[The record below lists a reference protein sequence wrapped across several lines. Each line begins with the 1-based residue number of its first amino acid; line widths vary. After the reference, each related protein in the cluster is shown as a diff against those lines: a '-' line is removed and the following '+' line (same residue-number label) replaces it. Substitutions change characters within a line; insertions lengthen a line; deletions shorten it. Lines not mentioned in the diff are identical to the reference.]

1 MAKEYLRPGVFVEE
15 VPAGAFPIEGV
26 GTTTGAFLG
35 IASRGALNKPQLI
48 TNWTQFQKH
57 FGSYRRDSFLAYAV
71 NGFFLNGGRRC
82 YVVRVAS
89 GSAAIASVTLKDREG
104 TTPADTLL
112 VQALNEGEWGNA
124 LTVDVADGT
133 ADPASEFKLVVKE
146 SGEVVETW
154 DDLSMDPAKKNYALT
169 RVNGRSNYVQL
180 SNLGSATAP
189 PDNRPAVVAGAALAG
204 GADGASDITDA
215 AYIGDA
221 AARTGLHAFDTVDD
235 VNNLVIPGK
244 TSTAIVQAG
253 LDYCAGR
260 ADLGYVVDPPQGQ
273 SPQDVKAFREGFD
286 SSYGFLYYPW
296 LTINDPL
303 TDAPKTIPPSGYVAG
318 IYAKSDTERGV
329 HKAPAN
335 EIVRGGVG
343 LEYPVTDGEQEVLNP
358 AGVNAI
364 RAFRG
369 RGIRVWGA
377 RTISS
382 SPNLRYVHKR
392 RFLMF
397 VEESIAE
404 GTQWA
409 VFEPN
414 DERLWA
420 KIIRSAT
427 GFLRRQWLEGAL
439 FGKTEEEAFFIK
451 CDEETNPPEVRQ
463 AGQVVTVIGVN
474 IVETAEFVI
483 FRVGQWDGGRS
494 ITELV

>member
-89 GSAAIASVTLKDREG
+89 GSAAIASATLKDREG
-104 TTPADTLL
+104 TAPADTLL
-112 VQALNEGEWGNA
+112 IQALNEGEWGNA

-169 RVNGRSNYVQL
+169 RVNGRSNYIQL
-180 SNLGSATAP
+180 ANLGSATAP

-253 LDYCAGR
+253 LDYCASR

-318 IYAKSDTERGV
+318 IYAKSDTGQRDRPRRGGPRVPRHRWGAGGSEPRRRQRHSRLPRTRHPRLGRADHLLEPEPAVRPQAPVPDVRRGV
-329 HKAPAN
+329 HRRRHPVGRLRAERRAPMGQDHPLGHGVPQAA
-335 EIVRGGVG
+335 VARGRALRQDRGGG
-343 LEYPVTDGEQEVLNP
+343 LLRQVRRGDEP
-358 AGVNAI
+358 AGA
-364 RAFRG
+364 A
-369 RGIRVWGA
+369 
-377 RTISS
+377 
-382 SPNLRYVHKR
+382 
-392 RFLMF
+392 
-397 VEESIAE
+397 
-404 GTQWA
+404 
-409 VFEPN
+409 
-414 DERLWA
+414 
-420 KIIRSAT
+420 
-427 GFLRRQWLEGAL
+427 
-439 FGKTEEEAFFIK
+439 
-451 CDEETNPPEVRQ
+451 
-463 AGQVVTVIGVN
+463 
-474 IVETAEFVI
+474 
-483 FRVGQWDGGRS
+483 
-494 ITELV
+494 

>member
-1 MAKEYLRPGVFVEE
+1 
-15 VPAGAFPIEGV
+15 
-26 GTTTGAFLG
+26 AFLG
-35 IASRGALNKPQLI
+35 IASRGALNAPRLI

-89 GSAAIASVTLKDREG
+89 ATAAIASVTLKDREA

-146 SGEVVETW
+146 NGEIVETW
-154 DDLSMDPAKKNYALT
+154 DDLSMDPAKKNYAPM

-180 SNLGSATAP
+180 TDLGSATPA
-189 PDNRPAVVAGAALAG
+189 PDNRPAVVSGLALAG
-204 GADGASDITDA
+204 GADGASDITDGD
-215 AYIGDA
+215 YIGDA
-221 AARTGLHAFDTVDD
+221 AARMGLHAFDTVDD
-235 VNNLVIPGK
+235 ANNLAIPGK

-260 ADLGYVVDPPQGQ
+260 ADLGYVVDPPAGS
-273 SPQDVKAFREGFD
+273 SPQDVKAFCEGFD
-286 SSYGFLYYPW
+286 SSYGYLYYPW
-296 LTINDPL
+296 ITINDPL
-303 TDAPKTIPPSGYVAG
+303 TDAPKTVPPSGHVAG
-318 IYAKSDTERGV
+318 IYARNDTERGV

-335 EIVRGGVG
+335 EVVRGAVG
-343 LEYPVTDGEQEVLNP
+343 LEYPLTDGEQEVLNP

-364 RAFRG
+364 RAFPG

-377 RTISS
+377 RTMSS
-382 SPNLRYVHKR
+382 NPNLRYVHKR

-439 FGKTEEEAFFIK
+439 FGKTEEEAFFVK

-494 ITELV
+494 IAELV

>member
-35 IASRGALNKPQLI
+35 IASRGALNAPRLI

-57 FGSYRRDSFLAYAV
+57 FGSYRRDSFLAYDV

-89 GSAAIASVTLKDREG
+89 ATAAIASVTLEDRDG
-104 TTPADTLL
+104 VTPLDTLL
-112 VQALNEGEWGNA
+112 IQALNEGEWGNA
-124 LTVDVADGT
+124 LSLDVADGT
-133 ADPASEFKLVVKE
+133 ADPANEFKLVVKE
-146 SGEVVETW
+146 DGEIVETW
-154 DDLSMDPAKKNYALT
+154 DDLSMDPAKKNYVLT
-169 RVNGRSNYVQL
+169 RLNGRSNYIQL
-180 SNLGSATAP
+180 SNLNSATAP
-189 PDNRPAVVAGAALAG
+189 PDNRPAVVTGAALTG
-204 GADGASDITDA
+204 GVDGASDITDA

-221 AARTGLHAFDTVDD
+221 AARTGLHGFDTVDD

-244 TSTAIVQAG
+244 TSAAIVQAG

-260 ADLGYVVDPPQGQ
+260 QDLGYIVDPPLGS
-273 SPQDVKAFREGFD
+273 SPQDVKTFREGFD

-318 IYAKSDTERGV
+318 VYARSDTERGV

-335 EIVRGGVG
+335 ELVRGAVG

-364 RAFRG
+364 RVFPG

-377 RTISS
+377 RTMSS
-382 SPNLRYVHKR
+382 NPNVRYVHKR

-439 FGKTEEEAFFIK
+439 FGRSEEEAYFVK

-463 AGQVVTVIGVN
+463 AGQVITVIGVN